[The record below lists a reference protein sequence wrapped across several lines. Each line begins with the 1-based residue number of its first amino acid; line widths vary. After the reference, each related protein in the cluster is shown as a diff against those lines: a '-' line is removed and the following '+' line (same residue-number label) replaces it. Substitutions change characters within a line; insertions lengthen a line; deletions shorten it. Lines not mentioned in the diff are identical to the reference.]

1 MTATAGVILLN
12 ELMPPDIKFDLHK
25 PIDKKEYKTKLSEF
39 ASKNPALYKENIH
52 AITAL
57 AEKMAYYSGASVG
70 TKDLEVFDKHAK
82 AHIKVVEKKL
92 AKAKTDDE
100 KRHIL
105 VSEFN
110 KASKNITNVKDDNN
124 ELLLQVKSA
133 ARGKPAQLARMSWS
147 PFYAIDMNQ
156 KAKPLLIKNNFTKGL
171 NSQEYFNVA
180 SQGRFASVQTANAT
194 SEPGELGKILVA
206 NADDMV
212 ITMHDCGTRNGV
224 CESPQ
229 DHHIV
234 GRYEAGT
241 NKLIDATYWKEL
253 KNNKNLKCEKIRS
266 ATTCEAPKGL
276 CALCYGLKSNGRLPA
291 IGENVGI
298 VAAQSAGEPLTQMVL
313 STKHSTGA
321 SDEDE
326 NELTGMEG
334 FRTIVNSPD
343 SFKQK
348 APVAPISGR
357 IIRIDKA
364 PQGGYYVYIN
374 SDKNKVY
381 IPNGKQLKVK
391 QGDIIYKGQ
400 PLSSGIVSVKDMTN
414 YVGIGAA
421 RQHESNLLHQTFLNS
436 TGKDLSKKHFEVL
449 SRGHLNVAK
458 DDTGDILNMN
468 TALAYWKPVKTKK
481 FLSQDL
487 IGKYYLAENV
497 DIFLKG
503 TEITDYI
510 YNQLKL
516 RGINSVEVTE
526 HKPPV
531 KPVYKTL
538 TMRPNFN
545 RDLYSKLNYRYLNK
559 AITDEVKRGKG
570 FKTKDLTSDREKH
583 TANKL

>member
-12 ELMPPDIKFDLHK
+12 ELMPPDIKFETNK
-25 PIDKKEYKTKLSEF
+25 PINKKEYKRKLSEF
-39 ASKNPALYKENIH
+39 ATKHPELYKENIH

-57 AEKMAYYSGASVG
+57 AEKMAYYLGSNVS
-70 TKDLEVFDKHAK
+70 TKDLEVFDKYAK
-82 AHIKVVEKKL
+82 KHVKEVEKKL
-92 AKAKTDDE
+92 AKAKTDQE
-100 KRHIL
+100 KSKIL

-110 KASKNITNVKDDNN
+110 KASKNISNIKDDKN

-156 KAKPLLIKNNFTKGL
+156 NAKPLLIKNNFTKGL

-194 SEPGELGKILVA
+194 SEPGEFGKILVA

-212 ITMHDCGTRNGV
+212 ITMHDCGTKNGV
-224 CESPQ
+224 CMNPQ

-234 GRYEAGT
+234 GRFEAGT
-241 NKLIDATYWKEL
+241 NKLINDTYWKEL
-253 KNNKNLKCEKIRS
+253 KNNKNLKCVKVRS
-266 ATTCEAPKGL
+266 AITCEAKKGL
-276 CALCYGLKSNGRLPA
+276 CAMCYGLKADGRLPA

-321 SDEDE
+321 SDKDEDE
-326 NELTGMEG
+326 LSGMEG
-334 FRTIVNSPD
+334 FKTIVDSPD
-343 SFKQK
+343 NFKQK

-357 IIRIDKA
+357 VIRIDKA
-364 PQGGYYVYIN
+364 PQGGHYIYIN
-374 SDKNKVY
+374 SDKNKIY
-381 IPNGKQLKVK
+381 IPHGKELKVK
-391 QGDIIYKGQ
+391 QGDFVSKGQ
-400 PLSSGIVSVKDMTN
+400 ALSSGVVSVKDMVN

-421 RQHESNLLHQTFLNS
+421 RQHESDLLHQAFLNS
-436 TGKDLSKKHFEVL
+436 TGNDLNKKHFDVL

-458 DDTGDILNMN
+458 DDTGDILDLNS
-468 TALAYWKPVKTKK
+468 ALANWNPIKTKK
-481 FLSQDL
+481 FLSPDL

-497 DIFLKG
+497 DKFLKG

-510 YNQLKL
+510 YHQMKL
-516 RGINSVEVTE
+516 RGVTSIEVTE
-526 HKPPV
+526 QKPPV
-531 KPVYKTL
+531 KPIYKTL

-545 RDLYSKLNYRYLNK
+545 RDMFSKLNYRYLNK
-559 AITDEVKRGKG
+559 AITEEVKSGKG

-583 TANKL
+583 TAHKL